1 PLGPQEH
8 VRGESS
14 TPPTHAR
21 QRSRWQCS
29 GEPDAKQESLP
40 SKLEQA
46 GGRTR
51 VTHSLSGE
59 TETGLL
65 RRHEGKTRAG
75 ARAPVGESSR
85 GRRQASP
92 VKLRPGRQQCPGHE
106 SLGQPWWCDQA
117 QVPERPETAP
127 WRNGQS
133 ATVFLQDVVAF
144 PVAGVVGDSAGT
156 VPTPG
161 SGSQGPGAWSA
172 PGASP
177 LFTGRRRLLPES
189 A

>member
-1 PLGPQEH
+1 M
-8 VRGESS
+8 
-14 TPPTHAR
+14 
-21 QRSRWQCS
+21 
-29 GEPDAKQESLP
+29 
-40 SKLEQA
+40 
-46 GGRTR
+46 
-51 VTHSLSGE
+51 
-59 TETGLL
+59 
-65 RRHEGKTRAG
+65 
-75 ARAPVGESSR
+75 
-85 GRRQASP
+85 
-92 VKLRPGRQQCPGHE
+92 KLRPGRQQCPGHE

-161 SGSQGPGAWSA
+161 SRSQGPGAVECSWSLWA
-172 PGASP
+172 LHGKTEAASRVSLNARGKGQSLASP
-177 LFTGRRRLLPES
+177 SEGSVHHVPPWATQAAAGRRPRLPTSGRPWEPRVRNLAASNKAKEAPTLAQHFFPETRDRTPK